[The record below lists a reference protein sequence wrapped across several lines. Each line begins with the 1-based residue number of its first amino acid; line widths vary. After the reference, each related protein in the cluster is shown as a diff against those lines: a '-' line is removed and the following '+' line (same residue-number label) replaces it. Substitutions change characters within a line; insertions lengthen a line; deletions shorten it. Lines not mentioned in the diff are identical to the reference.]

1 MSPSRKSEKSSSHGF
16 QYTEPC
22 KRLEIVSEC
31 KWRSLADRNLV
42 LRIVCEHMAQ
52 DHLTNPFWVKGYLI
66 KPVSQTL
73 RNDGESCS
81 VHYKVHIS
89 QVSRPDGVEEANS
102 EEEWMREEDEEIMEE
117 EEGEMEELRGEDKE
131 VEEGQCA
138 KEKQREQENKA
149 MGKKKGLKWKGLPF
163 LIGISPA
170 GLLTANLKQTEISDK
185 ELVTVSIL
193 NT

>member
-1 MSPSRKSEKSSSHGF
+1 MSPSRKSEKSSSHGP
-16 QYTEPC
+16 QYTEPS
-22 KRLEIVSEC
+22 KRLEIMSEC
-31 KWRSLADRNLV
+31 KWRSLADRNFV

-66 KPVSQTL
+66 KPISQTL

-102 EEEWMREEDEEIMEE
+102 EVEWMREEDDETMEE

-131 VEEGQCA
+131 VEEGQSVE
-138 KEKQREQENKA
+138 EKQREQENKA
-149 MGKKKGLKWKGLPF
+149 VGKKKGLKWKGLPF

-185 ELVTVSIL
+185 ELVTVSII